1 MSFLDDKPDVHRDKI
16 GHRVDPMLNTVHVDE
31 KWFNHDKKTGWYYLL
46 SGEDPPERHRHSAR
60 HIEKTMFWPRLL
72 DQGIP
77 VSFDTWDP
85 HRKTNFDGKLGLW
98 SFAEGHFPQRRSQY
112 RPKGTI
118 LQGNIESVD
127 TAVNPRKWPIC
138 HRGEIIYEQ
147 QDNASPHVLPD
158 DEDVVREGQREG
170 WDIRLIFQPSNSSD
184 FNVLDLGYSAIQN
197 LQYQTYVAS
206 TLEPIEVVQNLFR
219 ILDKVTLDNIFLTLQ
234 QVMVCVLA
242 CDGDN
247 EYKLPHMGKAKQRR
261 NGTLKQCVVCSSEV
275 YASAFSK
282 LSTEEGKRHI
292 THEDCVAVEQQHKA
306 DEKLTVHGIKMY
318 GVQEDRRQHENFEAS
333 SVKEILKAV

>member
-1 MSFLDDKPDVHRDKI
+1 MGRRKVDETTRYAILHELLKRRIDGVLQYGLKTSVAKHFDVHRDTVAAIWSKYEESVAAGNIAGDMQIQGQIGSEGPLLASHGLVAKTTTIKPILKTTHRQRRMQYAMSFLDDKPDVHRDKI

-72 DQGIP
+72 DQ
-77 VSFDTWDP
+77 
-85 HRKTNFDGKLGLW
+85 
-98 SFAEGHFPQRRSQY
+98 
-112 RPKGTI
+112 
-118 LQGNIESVD
+118 
-127 TAVNPRKWPIC
+127 
-138 HRGEIIYEQ
+138 
-147 QDNASPHVLPD
+147 
-158 DEDVVREGQREG
+158 
-170 WDIRLIFQPSNSSD
+170 
-184 FNVLDLGYSAIQN
+184 GYSAIQN

-282 LSTEEGKRHI
+282 LSTEEVRDIPNQCFDQVEGKA
-292 THEDCVAVEQQHKA
+292 THNS
-306 DEKLTVHGIKMY
+306 
-318 GVQEDRRQHENFEAS
+318 RRLRGSRTA
-333 SVKEILKAV
+333 A